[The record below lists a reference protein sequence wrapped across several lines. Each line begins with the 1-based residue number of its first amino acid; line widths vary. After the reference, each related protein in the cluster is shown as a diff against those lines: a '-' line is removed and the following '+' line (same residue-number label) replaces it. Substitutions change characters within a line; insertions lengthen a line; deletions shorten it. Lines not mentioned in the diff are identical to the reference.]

1 MTASLPAPARASLR
15 DNGHREGQPDGQV
28 RHRRR
33 DLARFD
39 HATGPAPT
47 TPRYPHSGKILS
59 NSVDANA
66 LHKPKRFFG
75 AARNIE
81 EGGSLTI
88 LATALIDT
96 GSRMD
101 EVIFEEF
108 KGTGN
113 MEVHLD
119 RRLVDKRVWP
129 AIDVNASGTRKEDLL
144 MQPEEL
150 RRVYI
155 LRKVL
160 SDMNTV
166 EAMELLTSRMGADQR
181 GMRSS

>member
-1 MTASLPAPARASLR
+1 MCRAW
-15 DNGHREGQPDGQV
+15 NTEI
-28 RHRRR
+28 
-33 DLARFD
+33 
-39 HATGPAPT
+39 
-47 TPRYPHSGKILS
+47 PHSGKILS
-59 NSVDANA
+59 GGVDANA

-88 LATALIDT
+88 LATALVDT

-113 MEVHLD
+113 MELHLD
-119 RRLVDKRVWP
+119 RRLVDKRIWP
-129 AIDVNASGTRKEDLL
+129 AIDINASGTRKEELL
-144 MQPEEL
+144 VDAEEL

-160 SDMNTV
+160 ADMNTV
-166 EAMELLTSRMGADQR
+166 EAMELLTQRMGRTKSNAEFL
-181 GMRSS
+181 MSMNLA